1 MLVYRLNFVIIGE
14 KFLVECSVRSKCH
27 LLWGSCCHVE
37 TSLSPMLPPL
47 GAIRWRHGS
56 LFWAWLEPG
65 LWPSCLLCL
74 SNHHLR
80 YPWAHA
86 YKTPH
91 KSPSL
96 LSINTCLWK
105 WKKHILM
112 VCDLRDEPSF
122 ASHFVAS
129 INDKGNGY
137 ILSFLWASLP
147 PSEQRQWPFAEW
159 TVKVL
164 KIGKQLA
171 HSGPQLKVRPLLCP
185 KMSVVLGD
193 CLSEDERQICF

>member
-14 KFLVECSVRSKCH
+14 KFLVECSVQSKWH

-47 GAIRWRHGS
+47 GAIMRRHGS

-86 YKTPH
+86 YKMPH

-96 LSINTCLWK
+96 LSINTCLWNERNTS
-105 WKKHILM
+105 WRCAIWEMNLALHLI
-112 VCDLRDEPSF
+112 S
-122 ASHFVAS
+122 
-129 INDKGNGY
+129 
-137 ILSFLWASLP
+137 WP
-147 PSEQRQWPFAEW
+147 PSITKAMDTFF
-159 TVKVL
+159 
-164 KIGKQLA
+164 
-171 HSGPQLKVRPLLCP
+171 HFSGPHFPHLKRDNDP
-185 KMSVVLGD
+185 SQ
-193 CLSEDERQICF
+193 SELWWH